1 MERQDSLILLISRY
15 LGYKIFRMEEKS
27 HILIIDGNNLMFQ
40 MFYGMPERIYNK
52 SGRTIHT
59 TIGFISYLL
68 KQIELTKA
76 THVAVVFD
84 EDGSDERKELYSD
97 YKANRIDDWAS
108 LPEEEIPFSEE
119 DQIFKCLE
127 YLEIKTIRS
136 KGMEADDAIA
146 SIAML
151 FEKNAKVTISS
162 FDSDFFQLISENVS
176 VLRYRGKA
184 SVLWDRT
191 YFENKMGF
199 SPNRYVLFKAM
210 TGDTADNIQG
220 AKGIGAKRGAEIV
233 NSIASI
239 EDAESSA
246 LKPQYK
252 KSLAESKEIIER
264 NIQLIKLKYRPEISM
279 NLDELCF
286 SKEKAKLRNSEILSA
301 CNIFD

>member
-1 MERQDSLILLISRY
+1 MED
-15 LGYKIFRMEEKS
+15 KS

-68 KQIELTKA
+68 KQISLTNA
-76 THVAVVFD
+76 THIAVVFD

-97 YKANRIDDWAS
+97 YKANRLDDWSS

-127 YLEIKTIRS
+127 YLEIKTIKS

-151 FEKNAKVTISS
+151 FKDDAKITISS
-162 FDSDFFQLISENVS
+162 FDSDFFQLISDSTS

-184 SVLWDRT
+184 SVLWDKA
-191 YFENKMGF
+191 YFESKMGF
-199 SPNRYVLFKAM
+199 SPEKYPLFKAL
-210 TGDTADNIQG
+210 TGDNADNIEG
-220 AKGIGAKRGAEIV
+220 VKGIGPKRGAEIV
-233 NSIASI
+233 NVIASI
-239 EDAESSA
+239 DEDLSL

-252 KSLAESKEIIER
+252 KALEDSKAIIER
-264 NIQLIKLKYRPEISM
+264 NIQLIKLKYRPEINIS
-279 NLDELCF
+279 LDELCF
-286 SKEKAKLRNSEILSA
+286 SQEKAKLRNSEILSA

>member
-1 MERQDSLILLISRY
+1 
-15 LGYKIFRMEEKS
+15 MEERC

-40 MFYGMPERIYNK
+40 MFYGMPERIYSK

-68 KQIELTKA
+68 KQISLTNA

-84 EDGSDERKELYSD
+84 EDGSEERKELYSD
-97 YKANRIDDWAS
+97 YKANREDDWSS
-108 LPEEEIPFSEE
+108 LPEEEIPFAEE

-136 KGMEADDAIA
+136 KGMEADDVIA
-146 SIAML
+146 SIAIL
-151 FEKNAKVTISS
+151 FEKVSKVTISS
-162 FDSDFFQLISENVS
+162 FDSDFFQLITENTS

-184 SVLWDRT
+184 SVLWDKA
-191 YFENKMGF
+191 YFESKMGF
-199 SPNRYVLFKAM
+199 SPEKYALFKAM
-210 TGDTADNIQG
+210 TGDSADNIVG
-220 AKGIGAKRGAEIV
+220 VKGIGTKRGAEIV
-233 NSIASI
+233 NAIASI
-239 EDAESSA
+239 ADAESST

-252 KSLAESKEIIER
+252 KALLESKEIIER
-264 NIQLIKLKYRPEISM
+264 NIQLIKLKYRPEINV
-279 NLDELCF
+279 NLDELSF